1 MAASQSNQL
10 VLPFRKSTHITL
22 ATVIRRYVT
31 EKYGQH
37 PDTFRQDLDVIDAL
51 RRDAVNVRE
60 AHASGIKKLQAY
72 AGQLAWMGGK
82 FPVEIGAEFAWYPAL
97 GYNVDRP
104 IVQNNLKFERAN
116 VLYNLAALYA
126 QLAVGTSH
134 ADADGLKAAASYFG
148 QAAGVL
154 GYLRDTVLVDA
165 DVASCVPDD
174 MDAAT
179 LDCLEQ
185 LMLAQAQECFWMRAV
200 SERYKDAT
208 IAKLAAR
215 LSDYYDAAG
224 EAASKSDAISRAW
237 IHHVSAKHHHFAAA
251 AQYRASLDC
260 LEKRRYGEEVARLQ
274 DALSCVAEGLKENRG
289 GYLGKTVVEDLNGLK
304 RRVEEDLKRA
314 ERDNDVIYL
323 NIVPRKSELKI
334 LERAN
339 MATPRVPPQVQNPFE
354 YLGDKA
360 EFGPALFSKLVP
372 FAVHLAVSVYEERRD
387 RLVNQNII
395 QDLEVLTEQLHTT
408 LLELQLPGSLQAI
421 ERPLGLPG
429 SLVQHAEEMRY
440 ADAVDRVKRSFED
453 INKLRASDRATFDE
467 GKALLAVE
475 GDEDAQLRRKHGTE
489 RWTRPEGRVDGAQG
503 QKLWTNVDEIE
514 GYFASSGASDGVVR
528 DMFASIEDMLVLLA
542 GPERTLT
549 EFVPN
554 SRKMDLPEALR
565 PSLGRLRSA
574 YNDVLRLESRRRKR
588 VESLREK
595 ARADDV
601 KPDML
606 KETARLERA
615 FPNTPIVASHFD
627 NFFAARLRDLYDRD
641 QDTIVPQERADQEK
655 TLEDVSRANREFVAQ
670 KKATTGGGG
679 REREA
684 ALQKLDNAYYKYKEV
699 VRNVEVGRKFY
710 NDLSK
715 IVSAFRD
722 QSRAW
727 VQQRRKEAQATE
739 EELSMPV
746 LSSLNLSTRPSM
758 SSPQQP
764 QQQTVP
770 QQNISQQSFPQHFLP
785 QQMPQEQIPQQQL
798 PPQQMPY
805 QQMPPQQMPQH
816 MPPQQMSPQR
826 TLPQQPL
833 VQPQPQLH
841 QHQMWNP
848 EMGIRFGASPAPSG
862 TPQAG
867 PGGGPPQAT
876 GQAKS
881 NPPGTWNPASGIR
894 FG

>member
-1 MAASQSNQL
+1 MASSQHNQL
-10 VLPFRKSTHITL
+10 SLPFRKSTHLSL
-22 ATVIRRYVT
+22 ATVIRQYVAD
-31 EKYGQH
+31 KYGQH
-37 PDTFRQDLDVIDAL
+37 PDTFHEDMDVIDTL

-60 AHASGIKKLQAY
+60 AHPSGIKKLQAY
-72 AGQLAWMGGK
+72 AGQLAWIGGK
-82 FPVEIGAEFAWYPAL
+82 FPVEIGAEFTWYPAL

-116 VLYNLAALYA
+116 VLYNLAALYG
-126 QLAVGTSH
+126 QLAAGTSH
-134 ADADGLKAAASYFG
+134 ADAEGLKTAASYYG

-154 GYLRDTVLVDA
+154 GYLRDTVITDA
-165 DVASCVPDD
+165 DLANSVPED

-215 LSDYYDAAG
+215 LADLYNAAG
-224 EAASKSDAISRAW
+224 EAAMKSDAISRAW

-274 DALSCVAEGLKENRG
+274 DALACVAEGLKENRG
-289 GYLGKTVVEDLNGLK
+289 GYLGKTVVDDLNGLK

-323 NIVPRKSELKI
+323 NVVPPKSELKI
-334 LERAN
+334 LDRAN
-339 MATPRVPPQVQNPFE
+339 MATPRVPPQVEKPFE
-354 YLGDKA
+354 YLGDNA

-395 QDLEVLTEQLHTT
+395 HDLEVLTEQLHAT
-408 LLELQLPGSLQAI
+408 LLELNLPGSLQAI

-440 ADAVDRVKRSFED
+440 ADAVNRAKRSFED
-453 INKLRASDRATFDE
+453 INKLRAGDRATFDE

-475 GDEDAQLRRKHGTE
+475 GDEDAQLRRKYGTE
-489 RWTRPEGRVDGAQG
+489 RWTRPEGRADGAQG
-503 QKLWTNVDEIE
+503 QKLWTNADEIE
-514 GYFASSGASDGVVR
+514 GYFASSGSSDGVVR

-542 GPERTLT
+542 GPDRALMD
-549 EFVPN
+549 FVPN
-554 SRKMDLPEALR
+554 SRKMELPEALK

-588 VESLREK
+588 VETLREK

-601 KPDML
+601 KPDIL

-615 FPNTPIVASHFD
+615 YPNTPIVASHFD
-627 NFFAARLRDLYDRD
+627 GFFAARLRDLYDED
-641 QDTIVPQERADQEK
+641 QDTLVPRERADQDK
-655 TLEDVSRANREFVAQ
+655 ALEDVARANREFVAQ

-684 ALQKLDNAYYKYKEV
+684 ALQMLDNAHYKYKEV

-715 IVSAFRD
+715 IVGAFRD
-722 QSRAW
+722 QCRAW
-727 VQQRRKEAQATE
+727 VQQRRSEAQAME

-746 LSSLNLSTRPSM
+746 LSSLNLGQRPSLPPPQQQQQQQEQQQQQQEQYQQM
-758 SSPQQP
+758 QSPPPPQMQSPPIQSWAGGPPQQP
-764 QQQTVP
+764 TPIPVSHQQQ
-770 QQNISQQSFPQHFLP
+770 QQPISQ
-785 QQMPQEQIPQQQL
+785 
-798 PPQQMPY
+798 
-805 QQMPPQQMPQH
+805 
-816 MPPQQMSPQR
+816 
-826 TLPQQPL
+826 
-833 VQPQPQLH
+833 QPQPQ

-848 EMGIRFGASPAPSG
+848 GMGIRFGASPAP
-862 TPQAG
+862 
-867 PGGGPPQAT
+867 GGPPQPGSTAGT
-876 GQAKS
+876 PGAPSQAGS
-881 NPPGTWNPASGIR
+881 NPPGTWNPSSGIR

>member
-1 MAASQSNQL
+1 M
-10 VLPFRKSTHITL
+10 
-22 ATVIRRYVT
+22 
-31 EKYGQH
+31 
-37 PDTFRQDLDVIDAL
+37 DVIDTL

-60 AHASGIKKLQAY
+60 AHPSGIKKLQAY
-72 AGQLAWMGGK
+72 AGQLAWICGK
-82 FPVEIGAEFAWYPAL
+82 FPVEVGAEFTWYPAL
-97 GYNVDRP
+97 GYNVERP

-116 VLYNLAALYA
+116 VLYNLAALYG
-126 QLAVGTSH
+126 QLASGTSH
-134 ADADGLKAAASYFG
+134 ADAEGLKTAASYYG

-154 GYLRDTVLVDA
+154 GYLRDTVIADA
-165 DVASCVPDD
+165 DMASCVPED

-215 LSDYYDAAG
+215 LSDLYDAAG
-224 EAASKSDAISRAW
+224 EAAMKSDAISRAW
-237 IHHVSAKHHHFAAA
+237 IHHVSAKHHHFAGA

-274 DALSCVAEGLKENRG
+274 DALACVAEGLKENRG
-289 GYLGKTVVEDLNGLK
+289 GYLSKTVIEDLTGLK

-323 NIVPRKSELKI
+323 NVVPPKSELKI
-334 LERAN
+334 LDRAN
-339 MATPRVPPQVQNPFE
+339 MATPRVPPQVEKPFE
-354 YLGDKA
+354 YLGDTA

-395 QDLEVLTEQLHTT
+395 HDLEVLTEQLHAT
-408 LLELQLPGSLQAI
+408 LLELNLPGSLQAI

-440 ADAVDRVKRSFED
+440 ADAVSRAKRSFED
-453 INKLRASDRATFDE
+453 IDKLRAGDRATFDE

-475 GDEDAQLRRKHGTE
+475 SDEDAQLRRKYGTE

-503 QKLWTNVDEIE
+503 QKLWANADEIE
-514 GYFASSGASDGVVR
+514 GYFASSGSSDGLVR

-542 GPERTLT
+542 GPDRALMD
-549 EFVPN
+549 FVPN
-554 SRKMDLPEALR
+554 SRKMELPEALK

-588 VESLREK
+588 VETLREK

-601 KPDML
+601 KPDIL

-615 FPNTPIVASHFD
+615 YPNTPIVASHFD
-627 NFFAARLRDLYDRD
+627 GFFAARLRDLYDED
-641 QDTIVPQERADQEK
+641 QDTLVPRERADQEK
-655 TLEDVSRANREFVAQ
+655 ALEDVSRANREFVAQ
-670 KKATTGGGG
+670 KKATTGSSGGG

-684 ALQKLDNAYYKYKEV
+684 ALQKLDNAHYKYKEV

-715 IVSAFRD
+715 IVGAFRD

-727 VQQRRKEAQATE
+727 VQQRRSEAQAIE

-746 LSSLNLSTRPSM
+746 LSSLSLGQRSQPQL
-758 SSPQQP
+758 QQP
-764 QQQTVP
+764 QQQQQQQQQQHHQLQSPPPPP
-770 QQNISQQSFPQHFLP
+770 QSLP
-785 QQMPQEQIPQQQL
+785 QQQHHHHHQQQQQIPQMQSPPIQTWAAG
-798 PPQQMPY
+798 PPQQPTPIPVS
-805 QQMPPQQMPQH
+805 QQ
-816 MPPQQMSPQR
+816 
-826 TLPQQPL
+826 
-833 VQPQPQLH
+833 QPQPQ

-848 EMGIRFGASPAPSG
+848 GMGIRFGASPALGG
-862 TPQAG
+862 TPQPGSAAG
-867 PGGGPPQAT
+867 TPSAPSQA
-876 GQAKS
+876 GS
-881 NPPGTWNPASGIR
+881 NPPGTWNPAAGIR

>member
-1 MAASQSNQL
+1 MAD
-10 VLPFRKSTHITL
+10 
-22 ATVIRRYVT
+22 
-31 EKYGQH
+31 KYGQH
-37 PDTFRQDLDVIDAL
+37 PDTFREDMDVIDTL

-60 AHASGIKKLQAY
+60 AHPSGIKKLQAY
-72 AGQLAWMGGK
+72 AGQLAWIGGK
-82 FPVEIGAEFAWYPAL
+82 FPVEMGAEFTWYPAL
-97 GYNVDRP
+97 GYNVERP

-116 VLYNLAALYA
+116 VLYNLAALYS

-134 ADADGLKAAASYFG
+134 ADADGLKTAASYFM

-154 GYLRDTVLVDA
+154 GFLRDTVIKDPDLGNV
-165 DVASCVPDD
+165 VPED

-179 LDCLEQ
+179 LNCLEQ

-200 SERYKDAT
+200 SERYKDST

-215 LSDYYDAAG
+215 LADLYDAAG
-224 EAASKSDAISRAW
+224 EAAMKSDAVSRAW

-260 LEKRRYGEEVARLQ
+260 LEKRKYGEEVARLQ
-274 DALSCVAEGLKENRG
+274 DSLLCVAEGLKESRG
-289 GYLGKTVVEDLNGLK
+289 GYLAKTVVEDLNGLK

-323 NIVPRKSELKI
+323 QVVPPKSELKI
-334 LERAN
+334 LDRAN
-339 MATPRVPPQVQNPFE
+339 MATARIPPQVEKPFDF
-354 YLGDKA
+354 LGDQA

-395 QDLEVLTEQLHTT
+395 HDLEVLTEQLHGT
-408 LLELQLPGSLQAI
+408 LLELNLPGSLQAI

-440 ADAVDRVKRSFED
+440 ADAVNRAKRSFED
-453 INKLRASDRATFDE
+453 INKLRAGDRATFDE

-475 GDEDAQLRRKHGTE
+475 SDEDAQLRRKYGTA

-503 QKLWTNVDEIE
+503 QKLWTNADEIE
-514 GYFASSGASDGVVR
+514 GYFASSGSSDGVVR
-528 DMFASIEDMLVLLA
+528 DMFASIEDMLTLLA
-542 GPERTLT
+542 GPDRALMD
-549 EFVPN
+549 FVPN
-554 SRKMDLPEALR
+554 SRKMEVPEAVK

-588 VESLREK
+588 VEALREK

-601 KPDML
+601 KPDIL

-615 FPNTPIVASHFD
+615 YPNTPIVASHFD
-627 NFFAARLRDLYDRD
+627 GFFATRLRELYDD
-641 QDTIVPQERADQEK
+641 QDALVQREQTDQEK
-655 TLEDVSRANREFVAQ
+655 ALDDVARANREFVAQ
-670 KKATTGGGG
+670 KKAVTGG

-684 ALQKLDNAYYKYKEV
+684 ALQKLDNAHYKYKEV

-715 IVSAFRD
+715 IAGAFRD

-727 VQQRRKEAQATE
+727 VQQRRSEAQAIE

-746 LSSLNLSTRPSM
+746 LSSLTLGHHHQQQQQQHQIPSHQQQQQQF
-758 SSPQQP
+758 SPQQP
-764 QQQTVP
+764 QSPV
-770 QQNISQQSFPQHFLP
+770 IQSWADG
-785 QQMPQEQIPQQQL
+785 
-798 PPQQMPY
+798 PPQQPTPIPVSH
-805 QQMPPQQMPQH
+805 QQLQQQQPQH
-816 MPPQQMSPQR
+816 QH
-826 TLPQQPL
+826 QQPPPH
-833 VQPQPQLH
+833 QPQPQ

-848 EMGIRFGASPAPSG
+848 ALGIRFGDSPAPGG
-862 TPQAG
+862 TPQAQPG
-867 PGGGPPQAT
+867 SGTPGGG
-876 GQAKS
+876 
-881 NPPGTWNPASGIR
+881 NPAQGNPHSTWNPSSGIR

>member
-1 MAASQSNQL
+1 MASSQSNQL
-10 VLPFRKSTHITL
+10 SLPFRKSTHLSL
-22 ATVIRRYVT
+22 ATVIRQYVAD
-31 EKYGQH
+31 KYGQH
-37 PDTFRQDLDVIDAL
+37 PDTFHEDMDVIDAL

-60 AHASGIKKLQAY
+60 AHPSGIKKLQAY
-72 AGQLAWMGGK
+72 AGQLAWIGGK
-82 FPVEIGAEFAWYPAL
+82 FPVEIGAEFTWYPAL

-116 VLYNLAALYA
+116 VLYNLAALYG
-126 QLAVGTSH
+126 QLAAGTSH
-134 ADADGLKAAASYFG
+134 ADADGLKTAASYYG

-154 GYLRDTVLVDA
+154 SYIRDTVIVDPDLA
-165 DVASCVPDD
+165 NSVPED

-215 LSDYYDAAG
+215 LSDLYDAAG
-224 EAASKSDAISRAW
+224 EAAMKSDAISRAW

-274 DALSCVAEGLKENRG
+274 DALACVAEGLKESRG
-289 GYLGKTVVEDLNGLK
+289 GYLSKTVVDDLNGLK

-323 NIVPRKSELKI
+323 NVVPPKSELKI
-334 LERAN
+334 LDRAN
-339 MATPRVPPQVQNPFE
+339 MATPRIPPQVEKPFE
-354 YLGDKA
+354 YLGDGA
-360 EFGPALFSKLVP
+360 EFGTALFSKLVP

-395 QDLEVLTEQLHTT
+395 HDLEVLTEQLHST
-408 LLELQLPGSLQAI
+408 LLELNLPGSLQAI

-440 ADAVDRVKRSFED
+440 ADAVNRAKRSFED
-453 INKLRASDRATFDE
+453 INKLRAGDRATFDE

-475 GDEDAQLRRKHGTE
+475 SDEDAQLRRKYGTE
-489 RWTRPEGRVDGAQG
+489 RWTRPEGRVDGGQG
-503 QKLWTNVDEIE
+503 QKLWTNADEIE
-514 GYFASSGASDGVVR
+514 GYFASSGSSDGVVR
-528 DMFASIEDMLVLLA
+528 DMFASIEDMLTLLA
-542 GPERTLT
+542 GPERALMD
-549 EFVPN
+549 FVPS
-554 SRKMDLPEALR
+554 SRKMELPEALK

-588 VESLREK
+588 VEALREK
-595 ARADDV
+595 ARADDI
-601 KPDML
+601 KPDIL

-615 FPNTPIVASHFD
+615 YPNTPIVASHFD
-627 NFFAARLRDLYDRD
+627 GFFATRLRELYDED
-641 QDTIVPQERADQEK
+641 QDTLVPREQADQEK
-655 TLEDVSRANREFVAQ
+655 ALEDVSRANREFVSQ
-670 KKATTGGGG
+670 KKATTGNSN

-684 ALQKLDNAYYKYKEV
+684 ALQKLDNAHYKYKEV

-715 IVSAFRD
+715 IVGAFRD

-727 VQQRRKEAQATE
+727 VQQRRSEAQAIE

-746 LSSLNLSTRPSM
+746 LSSLNLGQRPPAPPQLQPQQLQQQQMQSPPPP
-758 SSPQQP
+758 SSASQVMPQSPPFKSWAGGPPQQPTPIPVSHQQQQQQP
-764 QQQTVP
+764 QQP
-770 QQNISQQSFPQHFLP
+770 
-785 QQMPQEQIPQQQL
+785 IPQQL
-798 PPQQMPY
+798 
-805 QQMPPQQMPQH
+805 
-816 MPPQQMSPQR
+816 
-826 TLPQQPL
+826 
-833 VQPQPQLH
+833 QPQ

-848 EMGIRFGASPAPSG
+848 GMGIHFGASPAPSG
-862 TPQAG
+862 TPQPGSAAG
-867 PGGGPPQAT
+867 T
-876 GQAKS
+876 SGQTNPAAS
-881 NPPGTWNPASGIR
+881 NPPGTWNPAAGIR

>member
-1 MAASQSNQL
+1 MASSSQSNQL
-10 VLPFRKSTHITL
+10 PLPFRKSTHLSL

-37 PDTFRQDLDVIDAL
+37 PDTFREDLDVIDTL

-60 AHASGIKKLQAY
+60 AHPSGIKKLQAY
-72 AGQLAWMGGK
+72 AGQLAWISGK

-104 IVQNNLKFERAN
+104 VVQKNLKFERAN

-126 QLAVGTSH
+126 QLAIGTSH

-148 QAAGVL
+148 HAAGVL

-165 DVASCVPDD
+165 DLANCVPED

-179 LDCLEQ
+179 LNCLMQ
-185 LMLAQAQECFWMRAV
+185 LMLAQAQESFWMRAV

-224 EAASKSDAISRAW
+224 EAALKSDAISRAW

-274 DALSCVAEGLKENRG
+274 DALSCVAEGLKESRG
-289 GYLGKTVVEDLNGLK
+289 GYLGKTIVDDLNGLK

-339 MATPRVPPQVQNPFE
+339 MAKPRVPPQVEKPFE

-387 RLVNQNII
+387 RLVNQNIMH
-395 QDLEVLTEQLHTT
+395 DLEVLTEQLHTT
-408 LLELQLPGSLQAI
+408 LLELNLPGSLQAI

-429 SLVQHAEEMRY
+429 SLVQHAEELRY
-440 ADAVDRVKRSFED
+440 ADAVDRAKRSFED
-453 INKLRASDRATFDE
+453 IDKLRASDRATFDE

-475 GDEDAQLRRKHGTE
+475 SDEDAQLRRKYGTE
-489 RWTRPEGRVDGAQG
+489 RWKRPEGRVDGAQG

-528 DMFASIEDMLVLLA
+528 DMFSSIEDMLILLA
-542 GPERTLT
+542 GPERALT

-588 VESLREK
+588 VENLREK

-601 KPDML
+601 KPDIL

-615 FPNTPIVASHFD
+615 YPNTPIVASHFD
-627 NFFAARLRDLYDRD
+627 NFFAARLRDLYDED
-641 QDTIVPQERADQEK
+641 QDTLVPRERADQEK
-655 TLEDVSRANREFVAQ
+655 TLDDVSRASREFAAQ
-670 KKATTGGGG
+670 KKATMGGGG

-715 IVSAFRD
+715 IVGAFRD

-727 VQQRRKEAQATE
+727 VQQRRSEALAME
-739 EELSMPV
+739 EEFSMPV
-746 LSSLNLSTRPSM
+746 LSSLNLGPR
-758 SSPQQP
+758 SPMRSHP
-764 QQQTVP
+764 
-770 QQNISQQSFPQHFLP
+770 
-785 QQMPQEQIPQQQL
+785 
-798 PPQQMPY
+798 
-805 QQMPPQQMPQH
+805 
-816 MPPQQMSPQR
+816 
-826 TLPQQPL
+826 
-833 VQPQPQLH
+833 QPQPQPQPPQPLPH
-841 QHQMWNP
+841 QSLQQQPLLQQSLPHQAFSHQTMPQQPVPQLQSLPYQQPQQHQMWNP
-848 EMGIRFGASPAPSG
+848 GMGIRFGNSPAPSG
-862 TPQAG
+862 TPQ
-867 PGGGPPQAT
+867 PGSGAATPQAF
-876 GQAKS
+876 GQAGG